1 MKRKILIVEDEQS
14 IATLIEYNLQE
25 ANYETTIASDGE
37 KALQLIKKESFDFVV
52 LDIMLPKVNGIEV
65 CTRLRRQGNNIPI
78 LMLTAKSEEE
88 NKVTGLQ
95 AGADDYLTKPF
106 SPKELIARIE
116 AIFRR
121 IDKYTDNEQVDYIR
135 IGDIKI
141 DLVKYEVYVANTLI
155 EFTKKEFDLLVYL
168 AKHQGEIISREQML
182 YEVWGYDYAGDTRTV
197 DMQVS
202 RLRDKIEKNSKEPEY
217 IKTVWGR
224 GYRMENPT

>member
-141 DLVKYEVYVANTLI
+141 DLVKYEVYVANSLI